1 VFSAEVREVRLP
13 TFFKSNTMKDEH
25 IQYLLLR
32 IQALTD
38 YNKQLQERV
47 NELEKQSEDA
57 KLLQQQP

>member
-1 VFSAEVREVRLP
+1 MREVRLP

>member
-1 VFSAEVREVRLP
+1 
-13 TFFKSNTMKDEH
+13 MKDEH

-47 NELEKQSEDA
+47 NQLEKQSEDA